1 MNDDI
6 ADEIRLLKESFR
18 LLKDDVPTGLLARG
32 WAVYDLHVDDDEP
45 LEYFW
50 PPTAPAGY
58 GERPELS
65 GRSVEA
71 ARELYRA
78 GGTPWTVPT
87 RISRTDAGWLVQYG
101 EALAQRPD
109 EPLEHT
115 DDAALLS
122 DLERIEWWP
131 MSVDEALRIQ
141 QERLFAVTSVAAHDD
156 HYQGFGLTEPY
167 ESRIA
172 ALMEHQEYDAAQQH
186 QWESAAKPSTPRPR
200 GDIDARLKL
209 LDAAAW
215 ASKARTSLAGG
226 AG

>member
-32 WAVYDLHVDDDEP
+32 WAVYGLHVDDDEP

-131 MSVDEALRIQ
+131 LSVDEALRIQ
-141 QERLFAVTSVAAHDD
+141 QERLFAVTSDAAHDATTR
-156 HYQGFGLTEPY
+156 GSASPSRTRAGL
-167 ESRIA
+167 
-172 ALMEHQEYDAAQQH
+172 QH
-186 QWESAAKPSTPRPR
+186 SWSTRSTTPHSSTNGKVRRSPPRRAHEETSMR
-200 GDIDARLKL
+200 G
-209 LDAAAW
+209 
-215 ASKARTSLAGG
+215 
-226 AG
+226 